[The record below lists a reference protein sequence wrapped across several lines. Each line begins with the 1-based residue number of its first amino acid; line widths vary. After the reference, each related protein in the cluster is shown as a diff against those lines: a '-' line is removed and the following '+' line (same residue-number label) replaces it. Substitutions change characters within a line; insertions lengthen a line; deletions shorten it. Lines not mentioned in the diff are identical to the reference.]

1 MTPLQEL
8 LYAGARRAGWALTGA
23 SFTFGA
29 LALRNPHT
37 PPAEVH
43 VHYPAPPKATPPA
56 PPTVVMTLPPA
67 PRPAPAPEPRG
78 WDAPPPSWSTAD
90 ARACDRARVS
100 GGIVPTSW
108 TTTYVTRQE
117 LDHAL
122 EDQATLMRSVRLVPV
137 TAPDARVVGVR
148 LFGATAGSYLSR
160 LGFESGDLLQSIN
173 GFDVTSPEKSL
184 EAYARLRS
192 SDELRVGIVRRG
204 IPMTLVY
211 RIC

>member
-29 LALRNPHT
+29 LALRNPHS
-37 PPAEVH
+37 PAPEVH
-43 VHYPAPPKATPPA
+43 VHYPAPPKASPPTPTLVVMQTPPA
-56 PPTVVMTLPPA
+56 PPPA
-67 PRPAPAPEPRG
+67 VDARLSEPR
-78 WDAPPPSWSTAD
+78 ASWSDAD
-90 ARACDRARVS
+90 THACARARAS
-100 GGIVPTSW
+100 GGILPTSW
-108 TTTYVTRQE
+108 TTTYLTRQE
-117 LDHAL
+117 LDRAL
-122 EDQATLMRSVRLVPV
+122 EDQAMLMRSARVVPV
-137 TAPDARVVGVR
+137 TGVDGRVAGVR
-148 LFGATAGSYLSR
+148 LYGANAGSYLAR
-160 LGFESGDLLQSIN
+160 LGLESGDLLQTVN
-173 GFDVTSPEKSL
+173 GYDVTSPEKSL